1 MQHGKGNLDFLEE
14 EIGTFIALLLL
25 SGYCKVPY
33 QDLHWA
39 DTPDTNS
46 LAASCLMSR
55 NRFRKILPNIHLA
68 DSIQI
73 TENRYCRV
81 RVQFE
86 KLSFN
91 FKQYGSFVNR
101 RVVEKIILSCGVEF
115 HFPDTGLGQ
124 GADVVLGL
132 IEKCEVKA
140 GSAVTFDNLFTSP
153 PLPDELAELGIGTL
167 GTLPQSR
174 FHDSPVANKR
184 H

>member
-1 MQHGKGNLDFLEE
+1 M
-14 EIGTFIALLLL
+14 
-25 SGYCKVPY
+25 
-33 QDLHWA
+33 
-39 DTPDTNS
+39 
-46 LAASCLMSR
+46 
-55 NRFRKILPNIHLA
+55 
-68 DSIQI
+68 
-73 TENRYCRV
+73 
-81 RVQFE
+81 
-86 KLSFN
+86 
-91 FKQYGSFVNR
+91 
-101 RVVEKIILSCGVEF
+101 
-115 HFPDTGLGQ
+115 PDTGLGQ